1 MPKDKTKAANLRPL
15 KPFKECFILTG
26 GFLWGEP
33 VGEFNFS
40 PEKPIVKSR
49 SVDCVKILLI
59 DDSKTLLHENER
71 VLHKA
76 GYEVICAEDGVSAL
90 KMAQAQKPDLILLD
104 MILPRMSGPEV
115 LENLKHD
122 AATAKIPVVV
132 LSSLTEKNREKLIA
146 AGAEEYVEKSTL
158 TSATG
163 DNLLPKLLEDIIC
176 RINRKRGISFRDT
189 PTTI

>member
-1 MPKDKTKAANLRPL
+1 VLP
-15 KPFKECFILTG
+15 IL
-26 GFLWGEP
+26 GE
-33 VGEFNFS
+33 
-40 PEKPIVKSR
+40 
-49 SVDCVKILLI
+49 
-59 DDSKTLLHENER
+59 
-71 VLHKA
+71 
-76 GYEVICAEDGVSAL
+76 
-90 KMAQAQKPDLILLD
+90 KPDLILLD

-115 LENLKHD
+115 LEHLKHD

-158 TSATG
+158 TSATE